1 MGTSWSSQVDVVEQP
16 IDGSQLEAI
25 AECCEDVGL
34 LDVVEQPFDGSQA
47 IAECCEDEG
56 PLDLGVDASIIAS
69 AAGSL

>member
-1 MGTSWSSQVDVVEQP
+1 MGTSCSSQVDVVEQP
-16 IDGSQLEAI
+16 TDGSQAI

-56 PLDLGVDASIIAS
+56 PLDSVVDASIFAS